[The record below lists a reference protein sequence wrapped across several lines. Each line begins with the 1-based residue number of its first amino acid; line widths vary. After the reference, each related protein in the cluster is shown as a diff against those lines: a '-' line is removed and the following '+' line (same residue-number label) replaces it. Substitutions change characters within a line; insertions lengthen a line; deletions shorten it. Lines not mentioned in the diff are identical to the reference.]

1 MAITSVK
8 DVSKIVI
15 QASSEPISNLK
26 LQKLLYYV
34 QGWSL
39 ALRGQEAFRER
50 IEAWVHGPVV
60 PAAFYE
66 YRHFAWNPID
76 VPTDTISISVD
87 EVSHIKEV
95 LGAYGSFTASQ
106 LEAFSHD
113 ERPWREARGDLDP
126 KAPSKNVI
134 TPEAMKS
141 YFLERL
147 NG

>member
-1 MAITSVK
+1 MATTSVK

-15 QASSEPISNLK
+15 QKSSGPISNLK

-66 YRHFAWNPID
+66 YRHFGWNPID
-76 VPTDTISISVD
+76 VPTDAISISGG
-87 EVSHIKEV
+87 EVSV
-95 LGAYGSFTASQ
+95 LGVYGSFTASQ
-106 LEAFSHD
+106 LESLSHD
-113 ERPWREARGDLDP
+113 ESPWREARGDLDP